1 MSELLAPSSPEKQPP
16 ANPAPHVGHETK
28 DANPWK
34 VVIFSV
40 GLFLLMLASLP
51 LVTAIFNGM
60 EAQAKRADRP
70 PSQIESD
77 QTPPLP
83 RLQATPRTALSEFKA
98 EQQQRLTTYGWN
110 DAKHKS
116 VHLPVDRAIQ
126 LLAERG
132 IPEPKAPE
140 VPKPAPALAK
150 GAAKAPAGEA
160 TKAPVGEATKAPSG
174 AAAEK
179 PAPPQPQAKP

>member
-1 MSELLAPSSPEKQPP
+1 MSELLDPSSPDKPP
-16 ANPAPHVGHETK
+16 HDNPVPPVGHETK

-34 VVIFSV
+34 VIIFSV
-40 GLFLLMLASLP
+40 GVFLLMLASLP

-70 PSQIESD
+70 PSQIASD

-132 IPEPKAPE
+132 IPAPKAPE
-140 VPKPAPALAK
+140 VPKAAPSAK
-150 GAAKAPAGEA
+150 GTAKAPAGEA
-160 TKAPVGEATKAPSG
+160 
-174 AAAEK
+174 AEK
-179 PAPPQPQAKP
+179 PTPPQPQAKP